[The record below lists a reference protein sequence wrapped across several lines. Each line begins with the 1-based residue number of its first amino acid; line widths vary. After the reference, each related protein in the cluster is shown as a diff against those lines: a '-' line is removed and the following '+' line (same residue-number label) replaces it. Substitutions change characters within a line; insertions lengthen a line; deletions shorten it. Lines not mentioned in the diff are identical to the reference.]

1 MLRQTPVVILA
12 GGLGTRLRPVLS
24 GVPKGLASIGNRPFL
39 QIQIEL
45 LRDQGASR
53 FVLCIGHMAE
63 QIQAAFG
70 DGSGIGVHIDYSVE
84 RGPLLGT
91 GGALKQ
97 AERFFRPRALVL
109 NGDTY
114 LDIDYNQLVQKHHV
128 RNEQAGAL
136 ATLTLARA
144 EDSSRFGSVL
154 IDETDRLVRGF
165 REKDGA
171 ATGEHWLN
179 AGVYVIE
186 RALLG
191 HIPADQPASLER
203 DVLPAVLHERIP
215 VAAVTCSEPFYDIGT
230 PRDLELFVRRYEQ
243 IRAARRAG

>member
-1 MLRQTPVVILA
+1 MLRRTPVVILA
-12 GGLGTRLRPVLS
+12 GGLGTRLQPVLA
-24 GVPKGLASIGNRPFL
+24 GVPKGLAAVGCRPFL

-53 FVLCIGHMAE
+53 FVLCVGHMAE
-63 QIQAAFG
+63 QIQGAFG
-70 DGSGIGVHIDYSVE
+70 DGSGLGVHIEYSVE

-114 LDIDYNQLVQKHHV
+114 LDIDYHRLVQKHHV
-128 RNEQAGAL
+128 RNEQSGAL

-144 EDSSRFGSVL
+144 EDGSRFGTVVVDDTGRRVL
-154 IDETDRLVRGF
+154 GF
-165 REKDGA
+165 REKDA
-171 ATGEHWLN
+171 ATTGARWLN
-179 AGVYVIE
+179 AGAYVIE
-186 RALLG
+186 RSLLG
-191 HIPADQPASLER
+191 LIEPEKPASLER
-203 DVLPAVLHERIP
+203 DVLPGVLQAGGPI
-215 VAAVTCSEPFYDIGT
+215 AAVTCAEPFYDIGT

-243 IRAARRAG
+243 IRTTRRAG